1 MIAVGITGPVP
12 KENKRRRNIGP
23 LDSAWVEVVNTPYDG
38 PVPIKAQ
45 RTDHPNARK
54 WLKVVSAVPHARLW
68 RDDDWSYV
76 AETLRIK
83 DAFEK
88 GNLRLE
94 QALRTRYSKL
104 GLTYEDRLKLRIR
117 YVEPELDAAPEPEK
131 APGTVTAID
140 ARRKRVRPT
149 ASD

>member
-1 MIAVGITGPVP
+1 MGIPGPAP

-23 LDSAWVEVVNTPYDG
+23 LDSAWVEVPNVPYAG

-45 RTDHPNARK
+45 RSDHPNAK
-54 WLKVVSAVPHARLW
+54 QWLKVVSTVPHAKLW
-68 RDDDWSYV
+68 RDDDWAYI

-88 GNLRLE
+88 GNLKLE
-94 QALRTRYSKL
+94 QALRSRYSKL

-117 YVEPELDAAPEPEK
+117 YVDPVPEEDATAEQK
-131 APGTVTAID
+131 KPGTVTPID
-140 ARRKRVRPT
+140 TRRKRVRPV